1 MILIGQIKLDFIIF
15 HDGLIN
21 RMLHRLN
28 SLHIILYIISHP
40 HKFLNLRLQRF
51 PNQPQLRLQ
60 TSPLR

>member
-1 MILIGQIKLDFIIF
+1 
-15 HDGLIN
+15 
-21 RMLHRLN
+21 MLHRLN
-28 SLHIILYIISHP
+28 SLHIILYIISHT